1 MDKMESYSY
10 IPEQFIESYQAFRKN
25 LQLNPSSN
33 PSPTT
38 LKRHGGPCDNGEKKM
53 IIAAVQIET
62 TPPSKITTTT
72 RTSDSTTSAPSHDA
86 QEFYDRAIRA
96 VEDAV
101 ETHGATLVLL
111 QELFLGPYFC
121 QSQNAS
127 LFALA
132 EDDIDFIGD
141 GADDN
146 GDGDGDERRRQQRQ
160 NGIISNMQALAK
172 RLQIVLPVSI
182 FEKKNNT
189 FYNSVVMID
198 ADGSNLG
205 TYRKSHIPDGTGYQE
220 KFYFSPGDTGF
231 KVFRTAVGNVG
242 VGICWDQWFPE
253 AARSMALMGADVL
266 LYPTAI
272 GSEPQDPTL
281 DSSDHWHRVMQGHA
295 AANMVPVVASN
306 RYGTEI
312 LMDEKH
318 CVQQQI
324 RFYGR
329 SFITDE
335 TGAIVK
341 EAKDGSDI
349 ISYTVDVERNRA
361 TRAAWGLFRDRRPE
375 LYGVLRTKDGSL
387 PMP

>member
-10 IPEQFIESYQAFRKN
+10 IPERFIESYQAFRKN
-25 LQLNPSSN
+25 LHLNPSSN

-72 RTSDSTTSAPSHDA
+72 RTSDSTTSAPSDDA

-205 TYRKSHIPDGTGYQE
+205 TYRE
-220 KFYFSPGDTGF
+220 
-231 KVFRTAVGNVG
+231 
-242 VGICWDQWFPE
+242 C
-253 AARSMALMGADVL
+253 L
-266 LYPTAI
+266 
-272 GSEPQDPTL
+272 
-281 DSSDHWHRVMQGHA
+281 
-295 AANMVPVVASN
+295 
-306 RYGTEI
+306 
-312 LMDEKH
+312 
-318 CVQQQI
+318 
-324 RFYGR
+324 
-329 SFITDE
+329 
-335 TGAIVK
+335 
-341 EAKDGSDI
+341 
-349 ISYTVDVERNRA
+349 
-361 TRAAWGLFRDRRPE
+361 
-375 LYGVLRTKDGSL
+375 
-387 PMP
+387 